1 MSIAYLTPIYPSPS
15 TTFIRRE
22 IAALESRGLVV
33 HRFAMRRFA
42 GKLVDDLDIAEQRQT
57 YFLVEAGIT
66 ALVTA
71 LFWTALTRPRRW
83 ITTLVM
89 AVRLG
94 LRSERGLIRHLIYLA
109 EACSL
114 RQQLVARGV
123 RHVHAHFA
131 SNAADIALMCHLLNG
146 TPYSFTIHG
155 PEDFD
160 APRPL
165 GLREKTCH
173 ADFVAAVSQYARGQL
188 YRWAAL
194 KDWNKIHVIH
204 CGLDA
209 SCLPP
214 VIVPIPDQPRLVNVG
229 RLAEQKGQLLLIEAA
244 ARLRDQG
251 VEFELII
258 IGDGPMRSEIERQ
271 INRFELQKH
280 VQITGFLSN
289 HAVRQQLQ
297 AARALVLPS
306 FAEGL
311 PVVIMESLAWGRPV
325 ISTYIAGIP
334 ELVEHGVNGWLV
346 PAGAVEALVD
356 AMAEALASDPAK
368 LEQMGQNGAVKVASQ
383 HDVHVEVEKL
393 ASLFSISE
401 TGSNRHHQD
410 DSSARTTSM
419 AMVAESL

>member
-1 MSIAYLTPIYPSPS
+1 MSIAYLTPVYPSPS

-22 IAALESRGLVV
+22 IAAIESRGLVV
-33 HRFAMRRFA
+33 HRFAMRRFP
-42 GKLVDDLDIAEQRQT
+42 GKLVDEGDIAEERQT
-57 YFLVEAGIT
+57 FFLLEAGVV
-66 ALVTA
+66 ALAAA
-71 LFWTALTRPRRW
+71 LLGTALTRPRRW
-83 ITTLVM
+83 AAALAM

-114 RQQLVARGV
+114 RQQLVLRGA
-123 RHVHAHFA
+123 RHVHAHFG
-131 SNAADIALMCHLLNG
+131 SNAVDIALLCHLLNG
-146 TPYSFTIHG
+146 TSYSFTIHG

-160 APRPL
+160 APRAL
-165 GLREKTCH
+165 GLREKIH
-173 ADFVAAVSQYARGQL
+173 DADFVAAVSQYARGQL

-194 KDWNKIHVIH
+194 EDWNKIRVIH

-209 SCLPP
+209 SSLPS
-214 VIVPIPDQPRLVNVG
+214 VVAPISDQPRLVNIG
-229 RLAEQKGQLLLIEAA
+229 RLAEQKGQLLLVEAA

-271 INRFELQKH
+271 IDRFELRKQ
-280 VQITGFLSN
+280 VRITGFLSN
-289 HAVRQQLQ
+289 RAVQQELQ

-334 ELVEHGVNGWLV
+334 ELVEHNVNGWLV
-346 PAGAVEALVD
+346 PAGAIEPLVD
-356 AMAEALASDPAK
+356 AMAEALAASPAK
-368 LEQMGQNGAVKVASQ
+368 LEEMGRNGAARVASQ
-383 HDVHVEVEKL
+383 HNVYIEAGKL
-393 ASLFSISE
+393 ADLFLE
-401 TGSNRHHQD
+401 TGSKQRHQD
-410 DSSARTTSM
+410 KCSTRASEGLM
-419 AMVAESL
+419 AMVADVS